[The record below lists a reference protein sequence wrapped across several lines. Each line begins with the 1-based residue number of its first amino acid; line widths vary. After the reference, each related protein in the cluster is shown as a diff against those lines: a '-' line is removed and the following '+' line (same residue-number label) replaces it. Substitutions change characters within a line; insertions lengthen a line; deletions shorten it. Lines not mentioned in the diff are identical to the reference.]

1 MSDLELDKKDSTQDK
16 LDGGFAVVDRERLI
30 EQETREVTPWYKH
43 FIHVFT
49 APQKMMEECFYAD
62 PPKGASVGVVGCILF
77 ISIYM
82 MLCFVNPEY
91 KQMLFE
97 QFRMQGVP
105 EASLDTTL
113 QIGMISGIIG
123 AVISVFITC
132 FFGALVVFI
141 TKAILRDKGRFG
153 AFYKTML
160 LATMVMYGIYCV
172 DALIGLVLG
181 RYTTIFSLAP
191 ILGVNMLSTTSLSV
205 IATTI
210 SLENI
215 AMLAIMTIGYKVI
228 THSSYKKAII
238 AIVIYEVIS
247 LAFSLGIMALT
258 ASLMQGLMGV

>member
-1 MSDLELDKKDSTQDK
+1 
-16 LDGGFAVVDRERLI
+16 
-30 EQETREVTPWYKH
+30 
-43 FIHVFT
+43 
-49 APQKMMEECFYAD
+49 
-62 PPKGASVGVVGCILF
+62 
-77 ISIYM
+77 
-82 MLCFVNPEY
+82 
-91 KQMLFE
+91 
-97 QFRMQGVP
+97 
-105 EASLDTTL
+105 
-113 QIGMISGIIG
+113 
-123 AVISVFITC
+123 
-132 FFGALVVFI
+132 
-141 TKAILRDKGRFG
+141 
-153 AFYKTML
+153 
-160 LATMVMYGIYCV
+160 MVMYGIYCV

-215 AMLAIMTIGYKVI
+215 AMLVIMTIGYKVI